1 MQYYINKQGSISCRS
16 FKGEAAFSDF
26 VFVEKLHGLLWNW
39 VGNWAWFL
47 GYNWFLMWIWGR
59 ERELCLWMTII
70 LLLEVMDIAFFF
82 FFSFSN
88 SPTILSLKLAKGVFY
103 ILKISIWLRNQ
114 LRTVKLTYKI
124 IGNIIFRAIC
134 EENLKW
140 VPCILWYDN
149 SAVLNYK
156 RINSK
161 KLSCQYYP
169 DIVVWQ
175 LYQYFLLAPRELVL

>member
-1 MQYYINKQGSISCRS
+1 MQYYINKQGIISCRS

-47 GYNWFLMWIWGR
+47 GCNWFLMWIWGW
-59 ERELCLWMTII
+59 ERIMFVDDNHTT
-70 LLLEVMDIAFFF
+70 FRSHGH
-82 FFSFSN
+82 SFSN
-88 SPTILSLKLAKGVFY
+88 SPTIMSLKLAKGVFY
-103 ILKISIWLRNQ
+103 TLKISIWLRNQ
-114 LRTVKLTYKI
+114 LRTVKLIYKI
-124 IGNIIFRAIC
+124 IGNIIFLVIC

-156 RINSK
+156 HINSK

-175 LYQYFLLAPRELVL
+175 LYQHFMLAPRELVL